1 MFNKIIAA
9 SLVATFAVPVTAG
22 TVGDR
27 FSSYYAFGDSLTD
40 DGKFGALFPPSLGG
54 RFSDGITYAEVV
66 ENAYIANGA
75 DTGNLALG
83 GAVAGDTNNSPLGPL
98 GTFGGQIAAFANSL
112 VNTVGLPTAA
122 DFSTAQADA
131 PTPGDNPLIS
141 VLFGGNDFFQG
152 FDMEAA
158 ADSVAEGIREIAN
171 LGDTLGIAFDDF
183 LVASLPDIGATPAFA
198 GPNSAFATGATNVFN
213 TQLSRN
219 IIALRAEG
227 INVHYFDSDAA
238 LAPLRE
244 DIANGG
250 PIYGVLSADI
260 PCTASLSEPGPACT
274 NPETLL
280 FADGVHPN
288 SVAHQV
294 TGDAVLARIAAV
306 PLPASAALMLLGL
319 AGLGAAKRRKA

>member
-9 SLVATFAVPVTAG
+9 SLVATLAAPVAAG
-22 TVGDR
+22 TVSDR

-54 RFSDGITYAEVV
+54 RFSDGETYAEVV
-66 ENAYIANGA
+66 EGAYIANGA

-83 GAVAGDTNNSPLGPL
+83 GATAGDTNLRPLGPL
-98 GTFGGQIAAFANSL
+98 GTFGGQIAAFGNSL
-112 VNTVGLPTAA
+112 INSVGLPTSA
-122 DFSTAQADA
+122 DFTMTQADA
-131 PTPGDNPLIS
+131 PTPGSNPLVS

-152 FDMEAA
+152 FDMAAA
-158 ADSVAEGIREIAN
+158 ADSVANGIRDIAK
-171 LGDTLGIAFDDF
+171 LGTAIGVEFNDF

-198 GPNSAFATGATNVFN
+198 GPNSGFATGASDAFN

-219 IIALRAEG
+219 IVALRAEG
-227 INVHYFDSDAA
+227 LNIHYFDSDAA

-250 PIYGVLSADI
+250 PIYGVIDALT
-260 PCTASLSEPGPACT
+260 PCTADLSAAGPACSDPT
-274 NPETLL
+274 KLL
-280 FADGVHPN
+280 FVDGVHPN
-288 SVAHQV
+288 SVAQQL